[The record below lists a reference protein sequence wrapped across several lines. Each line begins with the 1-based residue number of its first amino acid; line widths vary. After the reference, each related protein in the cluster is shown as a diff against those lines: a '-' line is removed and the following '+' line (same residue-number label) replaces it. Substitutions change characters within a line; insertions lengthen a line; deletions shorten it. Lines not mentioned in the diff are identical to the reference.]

1 MAAAKGRE
9 LLVKKGSTVL
19 AGVRTKGVSVN
30 GEPIDITSD
39 DDSGYRTLLADAG
52 TYSVDLSV
60 EGITKDDTLVS
71 VIMAGGSLMLS
82 DITVEYPNGKTLSGD
97 FFLTSVEETGTYNE
111 AVTFS
116 ASLQSSG
123 AFTYSS

>member
-9 LLVKKGSTVL
+9 LLIKKGSTVL
-19 AGVRTKGVSVN
+19 AGVRTKGVSIN

-39 DDSGYRTLLADAG
+39 DDDGYRTLLSDAG

-60 EGITKDDTLVS
+60 EGITKDDTLRT
-71 VIMAGGSLMLS
+71 VILAGGSLMLT
-82 DITVEYPNGKTLSGD
+82 DITIDYPNGKTLSGN
-97 FFLTSVEETGTYNE
+97 FFLNSLEETGTYNE

-116 ASLQSSG
+116 GSLQSSG
-123 AFTYSS
+123 TFTYGS

>member
-1 MAAAKGRE
+1 MAAAKGRD

-19 AGVRTKGVSVN
+19 AGVRTKGISIN

-39 DDSGYRTLLADAG
+39 DDDGYRTMLADAG

-60 EGITKDDTLVS
+60 EGITKDDTLVA
-71 VIMAGGSLMLS
+71 VIMAGGSLMLT
-82 DITVEYPNGKTLSGD
+82 DITIDYPNGKTLSGN
-97 FFLTSVEETGTYNE
+97 FFLNSVEETGTYNE

-123 AFTYSS
+123 TFTYGS